1 MVGVELEAPHA
12 AAAEL
17 HALAVDFD
25 DVRLAVVANLHLFP
39 AVAKLD
45 LDALG
50 DAHDDVHEDLR
61 AVGKFCLEG
70 RHGASRKFT
79 RASRYAKRLEFGR
92 GS

>member
-1 MVGVELEAPHA
+1 MIGVELEAPHA

-17 HALAVDFD
+17 HSLAADLD
-25 DVRLAVVANLHLFP
+25 DVRLAVVADLHFFP
-39 AVAKLD
+39 AVAKFD

-50 DAHDDVHEDLR
+50 DAQDDVHEDFR
-61 AVGKFCLEG
+61 TVGKLRLEG
-70 RHGASRKFT
+70 RHGASRKLA